1 LTATRFLLSLV
12 LALLLPVAF
21 VQAQDQQ
28 PPQPPPQQQQPV
40 ANRYLPEK
48 PTYGIFV
55 FGDGLAGGLQAGMAR
70 LTEQNDRFR
79 VDGRFKEDSGLARP
93 EIYDWNEAIPKIFRS
108 NEIDVV
114 VMFAGMNDVQTIKD
128 QNFRYAFGAPE
139 WMTAYATRIDQLL
152 ATLKQTGAAI
162 YWVGLPPMEAEDY
175 DKSIA
180 AIAAIQKARVEA
192 AGLRYIDIK
201 PAFADSAGKFIER
214 GPDDTGEV
222 RRLRDRDGIHFMR
235 VGNNKLASLVLAA
248 ITKDVEGAPPPTAAV
263 PAGEGQA
270 ATEAPGAGPSFG
282 QDATEG
288 VAGVVRT
295 QPAPGATAADKPAAS
310 AAIAPNA
317 EAVAKSGFAQGTA
330 AYELFVKGVPP
341 KPVQGRFDD
350 FSYSEPQ

>member
-1 LTATRFLLSLV
+1 LIVTRFLLVLFLALV
-12 LALLLPVAF
+12 LPAALA
-21 VQAQDQQ
+21 QAQDR
-28 PPQPPPQQQQPV
+28 QQQQSA
-40 ANRYLPEK
+40 ANRYLPVK

-108 NEIDVV
+108 NEIDIV
-114 VMFAGMNDVQTIKD
+114 VMFAGMNDVQNIKD

-139 WMTAYATRIDQLL
+139 WTTAYAARLDQLL
-152 ATLKQTGAAI
+152 TTLKQTGAAV
-162 YWVGLPPMEAEDY
+162 YWVGLPPMESEDY

-180 AIAAIQKARVEA
+180 AIAAVQKQRVEA
-192 AGLRYIDIK
+192 AGVRYIDIK
-201 PAFADSAGKFIER
+201 PAFSDGAGKYVER

-248 ITKDVEGAPPPTAAV
+248 ITKDVEGAPPPTAAT
-263 PAGEGQA
+263 PSGDGEA
-270 ATEAPGAGPSFG
+270 ATKAPGSGPSFG
-282 QDATEG
+282 QDAAEG

-295 QPAPGATAADKPAAS
+295 QPAPGTAAADQPVGPA
-310 AAIAPNA
+310 APNA
-317 EAVAKSGFAQGTA
+317 EVIAKSGFAQGSA
-330 AYELFVKGVPP
+330 AHELFVKGVPP
-341 KPVQGRFDD
+341 KPVDGRFDD